1 MSDNGNNVSVIPPDQ
16 LMELCVNKL
25 TIYEQ
30 KEILSYKEV
39 YFVGEDAEKIAA
51 DIVGGG
57 LRNYDDKHGSYLHVK
72 NDHIAYRYE
81 ILKAIGQGAFGTVLK
96 VFDHK
101 SKQNVALKI
110 IKNREELKR
119 QTKREIRIL
128 EHLRRIRKPS
138 SENIIQMIENFEFRG
153 HRCITFPLMVINLS
167 EFLKKNKVLD
177 DKLVKKFC
185 QSLLLCLDLLTKNK
199 IIHSDIKPENIMLEL
214 KGSDFDIKVIDFGG
228 SFYEHNKLV
237 YNPYI
242 QTRWYRAPEVILGA
256 KIGMPIDMWSLGCI
270 LCELLTGY
278 PLFMGEEDEGDQL
291 SCIIELLGMPPQRL
305 INQSKQARTFISSKG
320 YPRYCTVTTLPD
332 GKTVLNGG
340 RSRQGKYRG
349 PPGSKKLQT
358 VLKTEN
364 KPFLDFI
371 SRCLTWEPEA
381 RMNPGTALIHPWISP
396 PSPAKMCTW

>member
-39 YFVGEDAEKIAA
+39 YFVGEDAEKIPA
-51 DIVGGG
+51 DIVGG
-57 LRNYDDKHGSYLHVK
+57 LRNYDDEHGSYLHVK
-72 NDHIAYRYE
+72 KDHIAYRYE
-81 ILKAIGQGAFGTVLK
+81 ILKKIGQGAFGTVLK

-270 LCELLTGY
+270 LCELMTGQ
-278 PLFMGEEDEGDQL
+278 PLFRGCDEGDML
-291 SCIIELLGMPPQRL
+291 ACMMEVLGMPDEEGL
-305 INQSKQARTFISSKG
+305 IHQSMEAKKYISSQG
-320 YPRYCTVTTLPD
+320 FPRYCTEKSSTD
-332 GKTVLNGG
+332 GGQP
-340 RSRQGKYRG
+340 RQGKYRG
-349 PPGSKKLQT
+349 PPGSRKLQT

-364 KPFLDFI
+364 KRFLDFI
-371 SRCLTWEPEA
+371 TRCLTWEPEA

>member
-1 MSDNGNNVSVIPPDQ
+1 
-16 LMELCVNKL
+16 
-25 TIYEQ
+25 
-30 KEILSYKEV
+30 
-39 YFVGEDAEKIAA
+39 
-51 DIVGGG
+51 
-57 LRNYDDKHGSYLHVK
+57 
-72 NDHIAYRYE
+72 
-81 ILKAIGQGAFGTVLK
+81 
-96 VFDHK
+96 
-101 SKQNVALKI
+101 
-110 IKNREELKR
+110 
-119 QTKREIRIL
+119 
-128 EHLRRIRKPS
+128 
-138 SENIIQMIENFEFRG
+138 MIENFEFRG

-199 IIHSDIKPENIMLEL
+199 IIHSDIKPENIMLEP
-214 KGSDFDIKVIDFGG
+214 KGSDFDIKLIDFGG

-237 YNPYI
+237 YKPYI

-332 GKTVLNGG
+332 GRTVLNGG
-340 RSRQGKYRG
+340 RSKRGKFRG
-349 PPGSKKLQT
+349 PPSSKKLQSF
-358 VLKTEN
+358 LKGCNDELI
-364 KPFLDFI
+364 LDFI
-371 SRCLTWEPEA
+371 RGCLRLEPDV
-381 RMNPGTALIHPWISP
+381 RMTPSIALRHPWVRQMS
-396 PSPAKMCTW
+396 PSPAQVSESPLETLQTLNSSDKNK